1 MKKVGCVG
9 AIILIVLGF
18 GISVEAQINRPVT
31 IGMNFGQYRSALDF
45 WNTQLRNEGSTK
57 TFEQNAIFGGSL
69 AFGIT
74 PGWRLR
80 FDGSHWKQNVVENQ
94 ALLGPAGI
102 GTDDIAITL
111 TPVTLSG
118 LYSFV
123 RISRLSMYGGGG
135 GGVCFVKVERTRSM
149 EGQSPLFESSTG
161 AADFFG
167 QTLLGADIE
176 LISGISL
183 SGEYKYAFG
192 SYVQQEQLEQYGQ
205 PVDRD
210 VTISGSQFGVS
221 LNYTFGPAIESGPSM
236 PSLFGGGRR
245 AIQLRPE
252 IAIKAAK
259 PEVRSEKKS
268 SISEDFE
275 GQQKELEERRKRAEK
290 ELMKLREELEE
301 GE

>member
-1 MKKVGCVG
+1 MKRVGWVG
-9 AIILIVLGF
+9 AIVLIVLGL
-18 GISVEAQINRPVT
+18 GISAEAQINRPVT
-31 IGMNFGQYRSALDF
+31 IGVSFGQYKSALDF
-45 WNTQLRNEGSTK
+45 WNTELRNEGSTK

-74 PGWRLR
+74 PNWRLR
-80 FDGSHWKQNVVENQ
+80 FDGGHWKQNVVENQ
-94 ALLGPAGI
+94 AHLGGVGI
-102 GTDDIAITL
+102 GTDDITITL

-118 LYSFV
+118 LYNLV
-123 RISRLSMYGGGG
+123 RMSRMSMYGGAGG
-135 GGVCFVKVERTRSM
+135 GMCFVKVERTRSV
-149 EGQSPLFESSTG
+149 EGQVPLLESSTG
-161 AADFFG
+161 AANFFG
-167 QTLLGADIE
+167 QTLFGLDIE
-176 LISGISL
+176 LIAGISL

-210 VTISGSQFGVS
+210 VTLSGSQFGVS

-245 AIQLRPE
+245 VIQLRPE
-252 IAIKAAK
+252 VTIKSGK
-259 PEVRSEKKS
+259 PEVRAENKS
-268 SISEDFE
+268 SVSEDFE
-275 GQQKELEERRKRAEK
+275 KQQKELEERRKRAEK